1 MSYAELSTRVSEPGH
16 KPGFWVLRTK
26 SEVWI
31 WACAV
36 TVVKTVNEMSGNQLG
51 PVLLM
56 LLLSESHS
64 DVFVI
69 LRHKAVI

>member
-1 MSYAELSTRVSEPGH
+1 MRF
-16 KPGFWVLRTK
+16 GFGLVL
-26 SEVWI
+26 
-31 WACAV
+31 
-36 TVVKTVNEMSGNQLG
+36 VKTVNEMSGNQLG